1 METYLADPPVVN
13 WELSLRNKIQA
24 DKVSL
29 AETIGEWRESVGYLH
44 GSVKVL
50 QKAWRKMKT
59 IWRLRRNRRALARWF
74 KSQFKR
80 SPNSKVELQDAVS
93 IDLAVKFGIVPMAGL
108 LMDSL
113 EALNR
118 IQLAYRRIQVT
129 VKGASY
135 RTVDGPYSGSCR
147 STYERSVRAV
157 AYVKYDVNSSE
168 FTAGNLAES
177 LWAGTSLSFVID
189 WFWDIGSYLSSF
201 NAMQGVTAFRAAIC
215 TRDRVSVVSD
225 FNRAG
230 ASYVC
235 VKPHIYL
242 KRSYKRDVITT
253 IPYAHL
259 PKPKL
264 PDGFIWGRLWSS
276 TEILSTMRR
285 TRG

>member
-29 AETIGEWRESVGYLH
+29 AETIGEWRESVGLLN
-44 GSVKVL
+44 GGVKVL
-50 QKAWRKMKT
+50 QKAWRKVKKA
-59 IWRLRRNRRALARWF
+59 WQLRRNRRAFMRWF
-74 KSQFKR
+74 KSQFGR
-80 SPNSKVELQDAVS
+80 APNSKVELQDAVS
-93 IDLAVKFGIVPMAGL
+93 LDLAVKFGLVPMTGL

-113 EALNR
+113 DALDR
-118 IQLAYRRIQVT
+118 IQLAYRRLQVT
-129 VKGASY
+129 VRGDSY
-135 RTVDGPYSGSCR
+135 RTVNGPFSGSCR
-147 STYERSVRAV
+147 STYERSVRAI

-177 LWAGTSLSFVID
+177 LWAGTSLSFIID

-201 NAMQGVTAFRAAIC
+201 NAMQGIEAFVAAIC

-230 ASYVC
+230 VDYVC
-235 VKPHIYL
+235 VKPHVYL

-253 IPYAHL
+253 IPFAHL

-264 PDGFIWGRLWSS
+264 PDGFIWGRLFSS
-276 TEILSTMRR
+276 VEILSTMRR